1 MTQASYQEL
10 CQLNQSI
17 KDKIE
22 AERSEAVK
30 LFKKIIQKFDADYGT
45 KKALKIL
52 DSNRSMGRNISNEV
66 YMENRSQP
74 WNLNLCLNLTET
86 THVDCVAIKVM
97 ASKNHETWEFKVDG
111 KDLTVNFHNSEET
124 IEDRYSEA
132 SKLIYDSF
140 SQEIELGHN
149 LYSLN

>member
-30 LFKKIIQKFDADYGT
+30 LFKKIIQKFDSDYGT

-66 YMENRSQP
+66 YMENRIQP

-86 THVDCVAIKVM
+86 THIDFVAIKVM
-97 ASKNHETWEFKVDG
+97 ASKNHETWKFKVDG
-111 KDLTVNFHNSEET
+111 QDLTVNFDNSEET
-124 IEDRYSEA
+124 TEDCYSEA
-132 SKLIYDSF
+132 SKLVYDSF
-140 SQEIELGHN
+140 LQEIELGHN